1 MELTSDAIFG
11 IGACLVVLVLL
22 VLSYQGRTG
31 RLR

>member
-1 MELTSDAIFG
+1 MELPSDALLG
-11 IGACLVVLVLL
+11 IGACMVVLVLL

>member
-1 MELTSDAIFG
+1 MELTSDALLG

>member
-1 MELTSDAIFG
+1 MELTSDALLG
-11 IGACLVVLVLL
+11 IGACVVVLVLL